1 MQQIIVLSKKFA
13 LFIMALAAL
22 AVISAKAI
30 DYSFE
35 NKTTKSTF
43 DFDQSRKI
51 WGHRG
56 FWQNAEQNSI
66 KAYKAAFELGT
77 PGTELDVFFDVKLK
91 DFIVSHDFPYNLKD
105 GRILTLKNVFS
116 EFGSNYKFWLDYKNL
131 GDLSISEQ
139 QNSLN
144 RLLELATEYNTKD
157 NLIIESQNLE
167 ALAEFAKKGFTT
179 SYWVTFN
186 ENSGRRRYWSE
197 LYRLKLGY
205 IFDRFTTISIDYE
218 IYSDQLRKALPNI
231 PTLLFTINDRDKL
244 LNHLKIQNV
253 KVILTDENLYNL
265 STN

>member
-1 MQQIIVLSKKFA
+1 MQQIITLSLKIA
-13 LFIMALAAL
+13 LFIMVLG
-22 AVISAKAI
+22 VISVKAI

-35 NKTTKSTF
+35 NKTSKSTF
-43 DFDQSRKI
+43 EFDPSRKI

-56 FWQNAEQNSI
+56 FWKNAEQNSI
-66 KAYKAAFELGT
+66 KAYKTAFELSA
-77 PGTELDVFFDVKLK
+77 PGTELDVFFDVKLQ

-105 GRILTLKNVFS
+105 GRLLTLENVFS

-131 GDLSISEQ
+131 GDLPINEQ
-139 QNSLN
+139 INSLN
-144 RLLELATEYNTKD
+144 RLIYLSTNYGTKD
-157 NLIIESQNLE
+157 KLIIESQDAD
-167 ALAEFAKKGFTT
+167 ALASFTTKGFTT

-186 ENSGRRRYWSE
+186 ETSGRQRYWTE

-231 PTLLFTINDRDKL
+231 STLLFTINDRDKL